1 MTQIYSFQFKYN
13 KFIFSNSH
21 YAFPNELSQPLLR
34 QQTQHRTTRHKSS
47 WIPLSCLQHL
57 DRFLCPQGKWKHNM
71 DLVHCPFVFHRYFVL
86 DSLLLWQ
93 LQVNSGYVRPM
104 SSQKGNNLKLIIFWP
119 KICEKHVDCFSF
131 CNFYTLINILNLF
144 RGK

>member
-1 MTQIYSFQFKYN
+1 MTQIYSFSIQIQQIYFFQFSLR
-13 KFIFSNSH
+13 I
-21 YAFPNELSQPLLR
+21 PNELSQPLLR

-93 LQVNSGYVRPM
+93 LQVNSGYVRQM
-104 SSQKGNNLKLIIFWP
+104 SSQKGNNLKLIIFWQ
-119 KICEKHVDCFSF
+119 KKCEKHFDCFSF
-131 CNFYTLINILNLF
+131 CNFYILVNILNLF
-144 RGK
+144 